1 MCPPQKRQK
10 HNQHLKLLFSKENL
24 RFGTSEQI
32 SVCRKLDLLAIIT
45 QGIVQNQDLRP
56 WDLRPGIPGPW
67 DPGPWDPETRNSGSR
82 EPEAL
87 GPWNTGPWQPG
98 PLNWDSGKWDP
109 DTQDPGNRSLG
120 IGNCY
125 SETQNPESR
134 TLRIELVTQIPS
146 ILTRTTA
153 WINFNC
159 EANFDNKKLGHLS
172 QKLYSVTGVDG
183 PKH

>member
-1 MCPPQKRQK
+1 MLRNWSDQITKLKELRNYNRKSFLCPPQKRQK

-98 PLNWDSGKWDP
+98 PLNWDSGTWDP
-109 DTQDPGNRSLG
+109 VTQDPGNRSLG

-125 SETQNPESR
+125 SENQNPESR
-134 TLRIELVTQIPS
+134 TLRIELVT
-146 ILTRTTA
+146 
-153 WINFNC
+153 
-159 EANFDNKKLGHLS
+159 
-172 QKLYSVTGVDG
+172 
-183 PKH
+183 